1 MKDKVMGELKK
12 TFRPEFLN
20 RIDGTVVFHA
30 LNKEHILKIVDLMF
44 AETKKHL
51 DEKGLKLKITA
62 AAKDYLASHGYD
74 PALGARPLRRVIQDQ
89 VEDQLSEG
97 LLKGD
102 FQPGDTV
109 KVDCVDDKITLN
121 SAAAVAKS

>member
-44 AETKKHL
+44 VDTKKHL
-51 DEKGLKLKITA
+51 DEKGLKLEITDG
-62 AAKDYLASHGYD
+62 AKDYLALHGFD

-97 LLKGD
+97 LLKGA

-109 KVDCVDDKITLN
+109 KIDCAEDKIVLN
-121 SAAAVAKS
+121 NIAAVAKS